1 MSLQKSNGL
10 VVHLDPED
18 ITAKQ
23 WRKIIAGAHRM
34 GMLRDKREEKD
45 KDDEDDS
52 VTSDNDDLVNL
63 AEEKKGDS
71 KPPKVTKED
80 LPKGVKF
87 PEEDDEEEQIA
98 SKKKGKK

>member
-1 MSLQKSNGL
+1 MSSDKAAF
-10 VVHLDPED
+10 VAHLRPED

-23 WRKIIAGAHRM
+23 WRTIFYSAQRM
-34 GMLRDKREEKD
+34 GMLRDKREEDD
-45 KDDEDDS
+45 KESEDDS
-52 VTSDNDDLVNL
+52 ASSENDDLVNL

-80 LPKGVKF
+80 LPKGVKL

>member
-1 MSLQKSNGL
+1 MASNKAAF
-10 VVHLDPED
+10 VAHLRPED

-23 WRKIIAGAHRM
+23 WRTIFYSAQRM
-34 GMLRDKREEKD
+34 GMLRDEREEKE

>member
-1 MSLQKSNGL
+1 MSSHKADL
-10 VVHLDPED
+10 VLNLDPED

-23 WRKIIAGAHRM
+23 WRKIFSSAQRM
-34 GMLRDKREEKD
+34 GMLRDKRKEED
-45 KDDEDDS
+45 KESEDDS
-52 VTSDNDDLVNL
+52 ASSENDDLVNL

-98 SKKKGKK
+98 DKKKGKK

>member
-1 MSLQKSNGL
+1 MSSHKTAFVAHLQ
-10 VVHLDPED
+10 PED

-23 WRKIIAGAHRM
+23 WRKIFSHAQSM
-34 GMLRDKREEKD
+34 GMLRDRRDEED
-45 KDDEDDS
+45 KDEEDDS
-52 VTSDNDDLVNL
+52 ASSATDDLVNL
-63 AEEKKGDS
+63 AAEKKGDS